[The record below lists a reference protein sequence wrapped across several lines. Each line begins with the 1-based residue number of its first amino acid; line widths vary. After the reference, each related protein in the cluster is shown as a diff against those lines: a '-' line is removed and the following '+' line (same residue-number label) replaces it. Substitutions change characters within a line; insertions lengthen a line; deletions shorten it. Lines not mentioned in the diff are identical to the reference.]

1 MNGIHNMN
9 NDRTSRDGEERTV
22 RDRGRD
28 KNKTV
33 RRKDG
38 AMAPG
43 EKTPE
48 LMETVKEQAGKM
60 EKTAGDRKRKKNK
73 NDNDNDNND
82 EDRDYDVSSS

>member
-1 MNGIHNMN
+1 MN

-22 RDRGRD
+22 RDRERD
-28 KNKTV
+28 KNKVV
-33 RRKDG
+33 RHKDG
-38 AMAPG
+38 TMAPG

-48 LMETVKEQAGKM
+48 LMETIKEQAGKM
-60 EKTAGDRKRKKNK
+60 EKTAGDRKQKNKNK